1 WFTAAFPVRLEVDPE
16 AGPGESLR
24 AVKEQLRAVPGK
36 GVGFGVL
43 RWLSPDPGVRARLAA
58 LPRPEVN
65 FNYLGRYEG
74 SFAEGALFRPGREGT
89 GASFGPGGA
98 RGHALEVFGI
108 VADGRLRIV
117 WRYGENRHR
126 RATVERLAEEYVRE
140 LRALVAHC
148 LTPGAGGCTPS
159 DFPLARLGQAGLDR
173 IAAGRGRLEAVY
185 PLSPMQQGI
194 LYHTVLGAGRGD
206 QPYLVQLTLE
216 VRGALEPA
224 AYERAWRETVAAHG
238 ALRTGFV
245 WEGVDEPLQVVEEG
259 ADLPW
264 RWEDWRALPAEERE
278 ARWEAYLREDRARGF
293 DLARPPL
300 VRVAVFRVGDEAYR
314 LAWTKHHLVLDGWS
328 GAQVL
333 REVSARYEAL
343 RAGRGADLP
352 RPRPYRDFV
361 AWLRAQDES
370 APEAFWREAL
380 RGFRAPTP
388 LALPKAEEPRA
399 GYDAAELR
407 LSGEASRELAAFARA
422 RKLTMNTLVQ
432 GAWALVLS
440 RYAGEEDVVFGA
452 TVSGRPGELAG
463 VEQMVG
469 LFINTLPVRARL
481 RPGAPAGEWLAEL
494 QEEQAEA
501 RRFEHSPLVQVQ
513 GWSEV
518 PAGEPLFDSL
528 LVFENYPVDEALRDA
543 TKGGP
548 WIAGG
553 RSLERTTFP
562 LTLMVV
568 PGAAT
573 ALRAAYDTAR
583 FDGGGVRRM
592 LGHLAAAMAEMA
604 RDPGRRLDS
613 VALLSDAE
621 RGAVLA
627 AGRGERRSWE
637 AGTLHGVFRAQ
648 VERTPDAVAVT
659 RGAERWSYR
668 ELDRRSDALA
678 ARLRRVGVRPEARVC
693 VLLERAPEMVAA
705 LLGVLKAGGAYVPLD
720 PTHPADRLAYV
731 LEDSGARVLL
741 TQESLRGVLAAE
753 GVEVV
758 TVDATSGDSVEV
770 PDAGDVTPGHLAY
783 VIYTSGSTGR
793 PKGVMGTHGAAVH
806 FLRGM
811 VECPGA
817 DASDAFLAVTTL
829 TFDPSVLEVFLP
841 LMVGA
846 RVVVADREQ
855 AADGTRL
862 ARLIED
868 EGVTVVQAT
877 PTTWRLLLLSGWTG
891 DPRLRLLTGGEAL
904 PAELA
909 GELRSRTGSVWNVY
923 GPTETTVWA
932 TVHRALEGDPSDP
945 VAVGR
950 PIPEVEGYVLDP
962 YGNPAPE
969 GVAGELYLGGPG
981 VARGYGGRPELTAER
996 FVPDPFSGAS
1006 GARMYRTGD
1015 RVRRRRDGALE
1026 FLGRVDF
1033 QVKVRG
1039 HRIEP
1044 GEVEAV
1050 LDAHP
1055 GIRHAVVVARED
1067 RPGDVR
1073 LVAYSVAAV
1082 EPAPAFGELRAWLRE
1097 RLPEYMVPSA
1107 FVALDGLP
1115 RTPSG
1120 KVDRNALP
1128 APDAADTTGLTP
1140 FVGPRSE
1147 LEAEVA
1153 RIWSEVLGVERVGV
1167 HHGFFE
1173 LGGHS
1178 LRAMQLVSRV
1188 REALG
1193 VDYTLPALFAA
1204 PTVEGTA
1211 LAVEAARAAGP
1222 REEDIAPARR
1232 GERSL
1237 EEMLDELEGLSEEE
1251 ILALLDSAGEP

>member
-1 WFTAAFPVRLEVDPE
+1 
-16 AGPGESLR
+16 
-24 AVKEQLRAVPGK
+24 
-36 GVGFGVL
+36 
-43 RWLSPDPGVRARLAA
+43 
-58 LPRPEVN
+58 
-65 FNYLGRYEG
+65 
-74 SFAEGALFRPGREGT
+74 
-89 GASFGPGGA
+89 
-98 RGHALEVFGI
+98 
-108 VADGRLRIV
+108 
-117 WRYGENRHR
+117 
-126 RATVERLAEEYVRE
+126 
-140 LRALVAHC
+140 
-148 LTPGAGGCTPS
+148 
-159 DFPLARLGQAGLDR
+159 
-173 IAAGRGRLEAVY
+173 
-185 PLSPMQQGI
+185 
-194 LYHTVLGAGRGD
+194 
-206 QPYLVQLTLE
+206 
-216 VRGALEPA
+216 
-224 AYERAWRETVAAHG
+224 
-238 ALRTGFV
+238 
-245 WEGVDEPLQVVEEG
+245 
-259 ADLPW
+259 
-264 RWEDWRALPAEERE
+264 
-278 ARWEAYLREDRARGF
+278 
-293 DLARPPL
+293 
-300 VRVAVFRVGDEAYR
+300 
-314 LAWTKHHLVLDGWS
+314 
-328 GAQVL
+328 
-333 REVSARYEAL
+333 
-343 RAGRGADLP
+343 
-352 RPRPYRDFV
+352 
-361 AWLRAQDES
+361 
-370 APEAFWREAL
+370 
-380 RGFRAPTP
+380 
-388 LALPKAEEPRA
+388 
-399 GYDAAELR
+399 
-407 LSGEASRELAAFARA
+407 
-422 RKLTMNTLVQ
+422 
-432 GAWALVLS
+432 
-440 RYAGEEDVVFGA
+440 
-452 TVSGRPGELAG
+452 
-463 VEQMVG
+463 
-469 LFINTLPVRARL
+469 
-481 RPGAPAGEWLAEL
+481 
-494 QEEQAEA
+494 
-501 RRFEHSPLVQVQ
+501 
-513 GWSEV
+513 
-518 PAGEPLFDSL
+518 
-528 LVFENYPVDEALRDA
+528 
-543 TKGGP
+543 
-548 WIAGG
+548 
-553 RSLERTTFP
+553 
-562 LTLMVV
+562 MVV
-568 PGAAT
+568 PGAAA

-583 FDGGGVRRM
+583 FDGEGVRRM

-613 VALLSDAE
+613 VPLLSDAE
-621 RGAVLA
+621 RGAVVT

-648 VERTPDAVAVT
+648 AGRTPDAVAVA

-678 ARLRRVGVRPEARVC
+678 ARLRRAGVRPEARVC

-758 TVDATSGDSVEV
+758 TVEGGPHPAALEPPPSPTGGGGWRARGEPGGG
-770 PDAGDVTPGHLAY
+770 PDDVTPGHLAY

-811 VECPGA
+811 AECPGA
-817 DASDAFLAVTTL
+817 GASDAFLAVTTL

-950 PIPEVEGYVLDP
+950 PIPEVAGYVLDP

-1107 FVALDGLP
+1107 FVALDAFP

-1128 APDAADTTGLTP
+1128 APDAADTTGTTP

-1222 REEDIAPARR
+1222 RESEIAPARR